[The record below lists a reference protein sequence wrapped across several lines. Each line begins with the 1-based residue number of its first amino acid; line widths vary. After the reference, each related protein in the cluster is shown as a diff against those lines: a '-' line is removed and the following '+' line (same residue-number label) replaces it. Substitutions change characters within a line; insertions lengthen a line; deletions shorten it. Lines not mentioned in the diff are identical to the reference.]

1 MMELLTTIAAVP
13 VLARAFYYVRAIRR
27 RCFGHNVR
35 FGMFV
40 LGYALLGAM
49 TASAV
54 IDALAGRGTLDQLG
68 FVTASGLLIIG
79 ERRRHRRN
87 CDAAHCPKSGRRKLE
102 RSTA

>member
-1 MMELLTTIAAVP
+1 MIRIPMMLAGAIVI
-13 VLARAFYYVRAIRR
+13 ARAVRIVSEMHAGSYGGRWR
-27 RCFGHNVR
+27 WWLFA
-35 FGMFV
+35 

-54 IDALAGRGTLDQLG
+54 VDALSGRGTLDQLG

-87 CDAAHCPKSGRRKLE
+87 CDAEHCPKSGRKKAE
-102 RSTA
+102 RGTT